1 MDRRHPVMR
10 IGTRKSD
17 LALAQAR
24 MLAEACSNVE
34 HTFCWE
40 LAELMTAGDAIQN
53 RPLYAFEGK
62 GMFVSAFEKALLEGE
77 MDVAVH
83 SGKDMPVDMPPELIT
98 GAVLPRGNPMDVL
111 VTVRGKWPA
120 QGGVIGTAS
129 LRRREQVKQFMG
141 CKTQMVRGNVIT
153 RLQKLLA
160 GEVDGLI
167 LAAAGL
173 ERLALLPGETQGR
186 GPGGADG
193 REPFRGA
200 YGTLSR
206 SAIRERFSF
215 QVLEETTFL
224 PAAAQGIIAV
234 QCRRDSPYRG
244 LLAQVNDRE
253 TMYSFLAE
261 RAFLRVTGADCH
273 QPAAAYSRCRDGIL
287 QMDAAYWQ
295 DGTCFRSSVRGPAEQ
310 SEALG
315 REAAEK
321 IMAVIQGA
329 GNGNR

>member
-1 MDRRHPVMR
+1 MDRRRPVMR

-24 MLAEACSNVE
+24 MLAEACSDVD

-111 VTVRGKWPA
+111 VTVRGKCPA

-129 LRRREQVKQFMG
+129 LRRREQVKQSMG

-153 RLQKLLA
+153 RLQ
-160 GEVDGLI
+160 
-167 LAAAGL
+167 
-173 ERLALLPGETQGR
+173 
-186 GPGGADG
+186 
-193 REPFRGA
+193 
-200 YGTLSR
+200 
-206 SAIRERFSF
+206 
-215 QVLEETTFL
+215 
-224 PAAAQGIIAV
+224 
-234 QCRRDSPYRG
+234 
-244 LLAQVNDRE
+244 
-253 TMYSFLAE
+253 
-261 RAFLRVTGADCH
+261 
-273 QPAAAYSRCRDGIL
+273 
-287 QMDAAYWQ
+287 
-295 DGTCFRSSVRGPAEQ
+295 
-310 SEALG
+310 
-315 REAAEK
+315 
-321 IMAVIQGA
+321 
-329 GNGNR
+329 